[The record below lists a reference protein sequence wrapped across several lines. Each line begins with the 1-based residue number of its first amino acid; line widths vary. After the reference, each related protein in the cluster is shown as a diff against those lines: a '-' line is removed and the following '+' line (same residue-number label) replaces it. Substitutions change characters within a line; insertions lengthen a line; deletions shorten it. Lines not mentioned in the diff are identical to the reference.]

1 MKDKNKLNLPFSD
14 PGQLLKLAMFLDDF
28 LTETL
33 PDLDPEQRT
42 QEYLAR
48 RDLRKKFAIWL
59 IEKDII
65 KVE

>member
-1 MKDKNKLNLPFSD
+1 VKDKMNLPLLD
-14 PGQLLKLAMFLDDF
+14 PGQLLKVAMCLDDF
-28 LTETL
+28 LAEIL
-33 PDLDPEQRT
+33 PDMDPEQRMK
-42 QEYLAR
+42 EYLAR

>member
-1 MKDKNKLNLPFSD
+1 MC
-14 PGQLLKLAMFLDDF
+14 LDDF

-33 PDLDPEQRT
+33 PDMDPEQRMK
-42 QEYLAR
+42 EYLAR

>member
-1 MKDKNKLNLPFSD
+1 MKDKMNLPLLD
-14 PGQLLKLAMFLDDF
+14 PGQLLKVAMCLDDF
-28 LTETL
+28 LAETL
-33 PDLDPEQRT
+33 PDMDPEQRMK
-42 QEYLAR
+42 EYLAR

>member
-1 MKDKNKLNLPFSD
+1 VKDKMNLPLLD
-14 PGQLLKLAMFLDDF
+14 PGQLLKVAMCLDDF

-33 PDLDPEQRT
+33 PDMDPEQRMK
-42 QEYLAR
+42 EYLAR

>member
-1 MKDKNKLNLPFSD
+1 VKDKMNLPLLD
-14 PGQLLKLAMFLDDF
+14 PGQLLKVAMCLDDF
-28 LTETL
+28 LAETL
-33 PDLDPEQRT
+33 PDMDPEQRMK
-42 QEYLAR
+42 EYLAR

>member
-1 MKDKNKLNLPFSD
+1 VKDKMNLPLLD
-14 PGQLLKLAMFLDDF
+14 PGQLLKVAMCLDDF
-28 LTETL
+28 LTEIL
-33 PDLDPEQRT
+33 PDMDPEQRMK
-42 QEYLAR
+42 EYLAR

>member
-1 MKDKNKLNLPFSD
+1 MKNKINLPFLD
-14 PGQLLKLAMFLDDF
+14 AGQILKIAMYLDNFLA
-28 LTETL
+28 ETL
-33 PDLDPEQRT
+33 PDLDPEQRMH
-42 QEYLAR
+42 EYLAR